1 MSAAAP
7 RATTARKTWVST
19 LRAAAPL
26 ALAAAVGEEPSLEPS
41 APLLSAVGLT
51 GLEAP
56 VPIAELRVTVTIVT
70 GVVVAAGPETIT
82 VVSTGGPLIEDESDA
97 ALEVV
102 PMEAGELVEAVEAI
116 ESVESVETVE
126 AVEAVETAETVKDE
140 IMGVEEKELADV
152 VEAGPEAPDEAD
164 GAAAVLSP

>member
-1 MSAAAP
+1 M
-7 RATTARKTWVST
+7 
-19 LRAAAPL
+19 
-26 ALAAAVGEEPSLEPS
+26 AAAVGEEPTLEPS

-102 PMEAGELVEAVEAI
+102 PMEAVELVEAVEAVEAI
-116 ESVESVETVE
+116 ESVEAVESVGTVD
-126 AVEAVETAETVKDE
+126 AVEAVETAETVNDE
-140 IMGVEEKELADV
+140 ITGVEEKELADV